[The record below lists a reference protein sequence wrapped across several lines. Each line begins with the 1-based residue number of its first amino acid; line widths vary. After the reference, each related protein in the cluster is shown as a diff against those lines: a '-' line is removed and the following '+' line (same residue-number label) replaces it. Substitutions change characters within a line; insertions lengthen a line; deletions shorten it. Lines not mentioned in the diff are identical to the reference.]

1 MVSAMKKSL
10 ESVVD
15 VVQSLLGVSHVFF
28 ECSHVV
34 VEVSLIAVHIFP
46 KVENLH
52 VEVISLAL
60 EAPFISCHMVIHD
73 LADGGEVSVSVR
85 HVAQR

>member
-15 VVQSLLGVSHVFF
+15 LVQSLLGVCHVFF

-34 VEVSLIAVHIFP
+34 VEVSLVAVHIFP
-46 KVENLH
+46 KVENLNI
-52 VEVISLAL
+52 EVISLAL
-60 EAPFISCHMVIHD
+60 EAY
-73 LADGGEVSVSVR
+73 LAI
-85 HVAQR
+85 

>member
-10 ESVVD
+10 ESVFD
-15 VVQSLLGVSHVFF
+15 IVQSLLGVSHVFF

-34 VEVSLIAVHIFP
+34 VEVSLVAVHVFP
-46 KVENLH
+46 KVEDLH
-52 VEVISLAL
+52 IEVISLAL

-73 LADGGEVSVSVR
+73 LADGGEVSVSIR

>member
-1 MVSAMKKSL
+1 MVSAPKKSL

-34 VEVSLIAVHIFP
+34 VEVSLVAVHIFP

-60 EAPFISCHMVIHD
+60 EAPFISCHMIIHD
-73 LADGGEVSVSVR
+73 LTDGGEVSVSIR

>member
-60 EAPFISCHMVIHD
+60 EAPFIS
-73 LADGGEVSVSVR
+73 
-85 HVAQR
+85 